1 VQSAAHALPAP
12 VATATYQQSITR
24 VPRTIESVA
33 LQARIV
39 LSEWVGHPAHLNP
52 IFRPA
57 PQTIDLRR
65 LSAAA
70 FPAKV
75 ARWTAPLV
83 DNGEGTAMVES
94 GTNPDTLDTAS
105 LQALVRDVPDFPQ
118 AGIIFRDI
126 TPLLANGAALRSAVD
141 ALAALYD
148 GIDSVVGIESR
159 GFILGAPVA
168 YALGVGMVPVRKLG
182 RLPRATERADY
193 ALEYGTNTVEI
204 HADAL
209 LPGERVLIVD
219 DVLAT
224 GGTAAA
230 TAELVKRL
238 GGEVVGIA
246 VLIELPELGGRE
258 RLASYAVTSLLQY
271 RLEGDGVMGDR

>member
-1 VQSAAHALPAP
+1 
-12 VATATYQQSITR
+12 
-24 VPRTIESVA
+24 
-33 LQARIV
+33 
-39 LSEWVGHPAHLNP
+39 
-52 IFRPA
+52 
-57 PQTIDLRR
+57 
-65 LSAAA
+65 
-70 FPAKV
+70 
-75 ARWTAPLV
+75 
-83 DNGEGTAMVES
+83 MVES
-94 GTNPDTLDTAS
+94 DTDPDMLDTAS
-105 LQALVRDVPDFPQ
+105 LQSLVRDVPDFPQ
-118 AGIIFRDI
+118 AGIVFRDI
-126 TPLLANGAALRSAVD
+126 TPLLGNGAALRFAVD

-209 LPGERVLIVD
+209 QPGEKVLIVD

-230 TAELVKRL
+230 TAELVERL

-246 VLIELPELGGRE
+246 VLIELPDLRGRE

-271 RLEGDGVMGDR
+271 